1 MIYYSCQNELNKNRR
16 TVLLYPTVQCEQLNL
31 PFQCDELPK
40 VISLM
45 IVNVAFLTHY
55 LIGLSNWIVK
65 IGLKIMYL
73 FYFQDDN
80 WMTLTELM

>member
-1 MIYYSCQNELNKNRR
+1 MSLFSKKVECSF
-16 TVLLYPTVQCEQLNL
+16 NL

-55 LIGLSNWIVK
+55 LIGLPNWIM
-65 IGLKIMYL
+65 LKLDSKYCIRFISKMI
-73 FYFQDDN
+73 
-80 WMTLTELM
+80 TG